1 MDTWLIDLTSG
12 GALPLMYSLYST
24 SLSWPLAAIL
34 VFIGV
39 ILSCLYCFK
48 SQNLKIPG
56 WSDYALQLGSDVIK
70 LYLNASTL
78 LAKADNTEGVFGAV
92 LCIAPL
98 FTLLS
103 IPGSLSVSHG
113 DTVQAVAAVTS
124 VILVL
129 ISVWL
134 ICLQGNTLL
143 STHVTH
149 HVTMPVVSCVHII
162 LGALS
167 ACNTEPLLWTQFQ
180 KSSRRAIV
188 HVILASSKEL
198 LSTLL
203 RGSDNWFLWF
213 LHGAVLLQSCLILT
227 RSARKQMGLL
237 MVKDPA
243 RISVLSNALLV
254 AIAYSSRNAIVT
266 WAPWMGVVLVIINLM
281 KLVVVVY

>member
-34 VFIGV
+34 VFVGV
-39 ILSCLYCFK
+39 ILSCLYCSNCQK
-48 SQNLKIPG
+48 LKIPC
-56 WSDYALQLGSDVIK
+56 WSDYALQLGSDMIK
-70 LYLNASTL
+70 LFLNASTL
-78 LAKADNTEGVFGAV
+78 LAKADNTEGSFGAI

-113 DTVQAVAAVTS
+113 ETVQVVSAVTS
-124 VILVL
+124 VVLVL

-134 ICLQGNTLL
+134 ICLQG
-143 STHVTH
+143 STSSTQVIQ
-149 HVTMPVVSCVHII
+149 HVTMPVVSCMHII
-162 LGALS
+162 LGALA
-167 ACNTEPLLWTQFQ
+167 ACNTEPLLWNQFQ
-180 KSSRRAIV
+180 KSCRRAIV
-188 HVILASSKEL
+188 HVIFASSKEL

-203 RGSDNWFLWF
+203 MGSDNWFLWF

-227 RSARKQMGLL
+227 RSSRKQMGLL

-266 WAPWMGVVLVIINLM
+266 WAPWMGVLLVLINLL
-281 KLVVVVY
+281 KLVVVVC